1 MMVEDDNTHNLYKSA
16 VHTQGKNTTALNKRD
31 YTKKNTTEQN
41 KQKNKMQYNKTNSVR
56 FRGN

>member
-31 YTKKNTTEQN
+31 YTKKNTAIKYNRT
-41 KQKNKMQYNKTNSVR
+41 KQTKCNTKKPTV
-56 FRGN
+56 